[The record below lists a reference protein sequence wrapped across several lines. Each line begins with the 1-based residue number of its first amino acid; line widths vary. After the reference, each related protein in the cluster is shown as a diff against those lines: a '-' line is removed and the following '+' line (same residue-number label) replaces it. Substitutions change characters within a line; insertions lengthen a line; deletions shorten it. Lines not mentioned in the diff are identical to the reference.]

1 LPGYYLRLGRWD
13 EGLELANSV
22 IAEGELGSSESARL
36 MRAWVQ
42 VLRGE
47 SAQPLE
53 DTALAL
59 ETARRVGAPQGLYPA
74 LAVSAFVRSELGD
87 PDAARELLTELA
99 DRWAETEL
107 SYGAPADMVLTWF
120 EYLGTDS
127 WRAKYDTADAFPTA
141 WLRGARALADEDF
154 GGAVEIYE
162 QTGARMDIASVQ
174 FYAARR
180 LVNAGRRA
188 EADLQLHS
196 ALAFYRAVGAARRV
210 QQGEALLSATA

>member
-1 LPGYYLRLGRWD
+1 
-13 EGLELANSV
+13 V
-22 IAEGELGSSESARL
+22 IAEGEPGSSDSARL

-59 ETARRVGAPQGLYPA
+59 ETARRVGAPTGLYPA
-74 LAVSAFVRSELGD
+74 LAVSAFVHSELGNRD
-87 PDAARELLTELA
+87 PARELLTEMA
-99 DRWAETEL
+99 EEWAEKEI

-127 WRAKYDTADAFPTA
+127 WRVTYDTPDAYPTA

-154 GGAVEIYE
+154 GDAVEIYE
-162 QTGARMDIASVQ
+162 QAGASMDVAAAQFHAASK
-174 FYAARR
+174 
-180 LVNAGRRA
+180 LVEAGLRA
-188 EADLQLHS
+188 EADLYLHA
-196 ALAFYRAVGAARRV
+196 ALAFYRAVGATRRV
-210 QQGEALLSATA
+210 QQGEALLAATA